1 MIWKNL
7 EKYDPLISTNG
18 VIYVHNVGI
27 REKTRKEVLSF
38 CTKHLW
44 TYMFENTRYGI
55 AIIKRKLEDLSKE
68 DLLID

>member
-1 MIWKNL
+1 MHDEDGLFDMEKLL

-38 CTKHLW
+38 VQ
-44 TYMFENTRYGI
+44 NIYG
-55 AIIKRKLEDLSKE
+55 
-68 DLLID
+68 LICLKTQDMV